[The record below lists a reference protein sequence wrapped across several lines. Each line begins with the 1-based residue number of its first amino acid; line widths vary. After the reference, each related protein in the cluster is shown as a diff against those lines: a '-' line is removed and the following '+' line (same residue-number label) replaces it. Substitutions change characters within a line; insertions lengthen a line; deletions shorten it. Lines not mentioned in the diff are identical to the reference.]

1 MTSVGTYEAKTSFSA
16 LIARVEQGEQI
27 TITRRGIAVAVLV
40 PPPEIRRRSPETLVA
55 EFETFGRGR
64 RLEGMSIR
72 DLVEEGRR

>member
-1 MTSVGTYEAKTSFSA
+1 MTSVGSYEAKTSFSA

-27 TITRRGIAVAVLV
+27 TITRRGVAVAVLV
-40 PPPEIRRRSPETLVA
+40 PPPEIRRQSPETLVT
-55 EFETFGRGR
+55 EFETFGKGR

>member
-1 MTSVGTYEAKTSFSA
+1 MTSVGSYEAKTSFSA

-27 TITRRGIAVAVLV
+27 TITRRGVAVAVLV
-40 PPPEIRRRSPETLVA
+40 PPPGIRREPPETLVV
-55 EFETFGRGR
+55 EFETFGTGR